1 MKSRF
6 FFAVL
11 IFTLLF
17 TIQISAKDNWINV
30 RSKNFFLIGNASEK
44 DIRGVATKLEQ
55 FRETFRLLF
64 PKVKFSQSIQTNV
77 VVFKNKS
84 AYKPFLPKRAD
95 GKADEG
101 IAGYF
106 QSGEDVNYITIS
118 MDGEKKDTY
127 ETIFHEY
134 VHFMVNTNFGRSEIP
149 PWFNEGLAEYYSTFS
164 IENDQKVLLG
174 DIQSNHLYSLQQNQL
189 IPLKTFF
196 EIDNYSLHQN
206 GNHSR
211 SIFYSQAWALIH
223 YLIQGNKGANNAAM
237 NKFLGLILDKVEPEK
252 AFQQAFQY
260 DYATMEK
267 ALKSYV
273 SQSQYQISVITFQ
286 KKLVF
291 DSEMTTVPMQES
303 EANAYLGDL
312 LYHTHEEADAEVYL
326 NKSLALDA
334 NSIVANT
341 SLGLVKMK
349 QRKFAEAKKYL
360 ETAIANDP
368 KNYFT
373 QYNYAYILS
382 RESMDEFGYVR
393 KYSSDSAN
401 KMRELLNKAIEIKPE
416 FPESYRLLAF
426 VNVVNNE
433 KLDESLALL
442 KKGLSYQAGNEQY
455 QFLIAQIYMRQEKFA
470 EARKL
475 AESLIKNADEPS
487 IRANAQNLLK
497 TITQN
502 EEIRAENERRRKEY
516 EQQITQ
522 NGKNGEV
529 VIVRNKREKPLTEAE
544 WAKINEENE
553 NNEVNRGIERP
564 KTGETQVV
572 GFIEKITCV
581 KGVVNYGVKTETGL
595 LNLTSK
601 DFNELKMINFSTEN
615 ENAQIGCDTSLKNLL
630 TVLTYQENKNA
641 KIKSNGTL
649 SAIYFVPK
657 TFKLKTVEEM
667 ASLKD
672 VRVINEIETPP
683 EAIEAENSNFEKDRN
698 KAMTQAIREA
708 LRKPEAGEKRE
719 QGIAERI
726 ECSGN
731 KILFVVKIGGES
743 IKLKAK
749 SPQDVKIAILT
760 ATGDGMQI
768 GCGVKFPPIPAIITY
783 RQNGKEGE
791 IVAIEFVPE
800 SFKLEN

>member
-1 MKSRF
+1 MKLRF

-17 TIQISAKDNWINV
+17 SVQIFAKDTWVNV

-64 PKVKFSQSIQTNV
+64 PKANFTQSIQTNV
-77 VVFKNKS
+77 IVFKNS
-84 AYKPFLPKRAD
+84 SSYKPFKPKRAD
-95 GKADEG
+95 GKADEW

-118 MDGEKKDTY
+118 MEGEKKQTY

-149 PWFNEGLAEYYSTFS
+149 PWFNEGLAEYYSTFQ

-174 DIQSNHLYSLQQNQL
+174 DIQSNHLYLLQQSQL

-196 EIDNYSLHQN
+196 EIDNHSLHQN

-211 SIFYSQAWALIH
+211 SIFYAQAWALIH

-237 NKFLGLILDKVEPEK
+237 NKFLGLILNKVEPEK
-252 AFQQAFQY
+252 AFQEAFQY

-267 ALKSYV
+267 ALKNYV
-273 SQSQYQISVITFQ
+273 SQSKYQISIITFT
-286 KKLVF
+286 KTLSF
-291 DSEMTTVPMQES
+291 DAEMATVPMSES
-303 EANAYLGDL
+303 EATAYLGDL
-312 LYHTHEEADAEVYL
+312 LYHTHEETDAEIYL
-326 NKSLALDA
+326 NKALALDA
-334 NSIVANT
+334 NSVVANT

-349 QRKFAEAKKYL
+349 QRKFAESKKYL

-368 KNYFT
+368 KNHFT

-382 RESMDEFGYVR
+382 RESIDQFGYVS
-393 KYSSDSAN
+393 KYPTEAAN
-401 KMRELLNKAIEIKPE
+401 KMRELLNKSIEIKPD

-455 QFLIAQIYMRQEKFA
+455 QFLIAQIYMRQQKFS

-475 AESLIKNADEPS
+475 IESLIKNADEPS
-487 IRANAQNLLK
+487 IRANAQNLLNA
-497 TITQN
+497 ITQN

-516 EQQITQ
+516 EQKITQ

-529 VIVRNKREKPLTEAE
+529 TVIRNKREKPLTDEE

-564 KTGETQVV
+564 KTGEAQVV
-572 GFIEKITCV
+572 GFIEKITCI
-581 KGVVNYGVKTETGL
+581 KGVVNYVVKTDAGL

-601 DFNELKMINFSTEN
+601 DFNALKMINFSTDN
-615 ENAQIGCDTSLKNLL
+615 ENAQIGCDTNLKSFS

-641 KIKSNGTL
+641 KIKLNGTL

-657 TFKLKTVEEM
+657 KFKLKTAEEM
-667 ASLKD
+667 ANLKD

-683 EAIEAENSNFEKDRN
+683 EVIEAENSNFEKNRN
-698 KAMTQAIREA
+698 EAMMQGIREA

-719 QGIAERI
+719 IGIAERI

-731 KILFVVKIGGES
+731 KILFVVKIGGQS

-760 ATGDGMQI
+760 AVGDGMQI
-768 GCGVKFPPIPAIITY
+768 GCGVKFPPIPAVITY

-791 IVAIEFVPE
+791 IIAVEFVPE